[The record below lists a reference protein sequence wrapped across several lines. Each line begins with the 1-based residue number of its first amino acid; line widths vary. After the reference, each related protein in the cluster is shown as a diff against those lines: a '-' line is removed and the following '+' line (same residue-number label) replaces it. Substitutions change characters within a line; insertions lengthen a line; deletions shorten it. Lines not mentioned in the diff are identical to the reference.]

1 VKPMLADDYDESK
14 LVFPLIAEPKI
25 DGVRGLNLTGKL
37 TGRSLKPF
45 GNRYTSRFF
54 SYSAFTGLDGEL
66 AAAHECDPALCR
78 LTTSALGTHEGDPFV
93 LWWLFDYV
101 TVETV
106 RLPYVERYELLCKR
120 VEELRAMPVVFA
132 QAERLRVVPC
142 VQVHDLDELN
152 AWDAQWLEQGY
163 EGTII
168 RKPSGGYKYGR
179 STVRE
184 GGLLRIK
191 RFVEE
196 DAVVT
201 AIIEGQSNQ
210 NEAIINAL
218 GQTERSTHQ
227 ENMVPNGMVGAFE
240 CIDVKTGNPIT
251 VSAGTM
257 SHEDRVKYFK
267 HPELILDHHIKYK
280 HFPKGVKDK
289 PRFPTFQSIRMK
301 EDQ

>member
-1 VKPMLADDYDESK
+1 MKPMRATDYEEDK
-14 LVFPLIAEPKI
+14 LVFPLIAQPKI
-25 DGVRGLNLTGKL
+25 DGVRGINLTGKL

-78 LTTSALGTHEGDPFV
+78 LTTSALGTHDGEPFV
-93 LWWLFDYV
+93 LWWLFDYI
-101 TVETV
+101 TVDTA
-106 RLPYVERYELLCKR
+106 RLPYVERHELLWKR

-132 QAERLRVVPC
+132 QAERLRVVPSVL
-142 VQVHDLDELN
+142 VQDLEALN
-152 AWDAQWLEQGY
+152 ACDANWLELGY
-163 EGTII
+163 EGTIV
-168 RKPSGGYKYGR
+168 RKPSGGYKYGT

-210 NEAIINAL
+210 NEATINAL

-227 ENMVPNGMVGAFE
+227 ANMVPNGMVGAFE

-257 SHEDRVKYFK
+257 SHEDRVKFFK
-267 HPELILDHHIKYK
+267 HPELILDQHIKYK